1 MNLPLKISAVSY
13 LNTFPFVH
21 GILNSG
27 YLENFR
33 LDLDVPSVCAEKLKN
48 GDVDV
53 ALVPAGAIPD
63 FDKSFIVSEYCIGA
77 TGKVKT
83 VLLLSQKPLERI
95 DKIYLDYDS
104 RTSVKLVKILAEHH
118 WKIDPQWNNLNPG
131 QSEHPENIDSL
142 VAIGDK
148 TFALVKQYN
157 YVYDLAEEWI
167 RFTGLPFVFAAWLSK
182 KPIDESVHESL
193 NNALKWGI
201 DRKAESL
208 DFFRDKLP
216 NCGDCLSYL
225 ENNISFQFDDEK
237 KKGMELFLHYIK

>member
-1 MNLPLKISAVSY
+1 MPLKISAVSY
-13 LNTFPFVH
+13 LNTFPFVY
-21 GILNSG
+21 GILKSG
-27 YLENFR
+27 YLENYR
-33 LDLDVPSVCAEKLKN
+33 LELDVPSVCAEKLKN

-63 FDKSFIVSEYCIGA
+63 FDHPVIVSDYCIGA
-77 TGKVKT
+77 VGKVKT
-83 VLLLSQKPLERI
+83 VLLLSQKPL
-95 DKIYLDYDS
+95 DQVQDVYLDQDS
-104 RTSVKLVKILAEHH
+104 RTSVRLVRILAERY
-118 WKIDPQWNNLNPG
+118 WKISPRWTSHRSG
-131 QSEHPENIDSL
+131 EAIHPENAETV

-148 TFALVKQYN
+148 TFDLANQYK
-157 YVYDLAEEWI
+157 YVFDLAEEWI
-167 RFTGLPFVFAAWLSK
+167 RFTDLPFVFAVWLSK
-182 KPIDESVHESL
+182 KPINESVHKSL